1 MNVRARSLGT
11 IALVATAALW
21 GSNHVVARAAREI
34 VPLPSLVFW
43 RWMLAAA
50 ALTLIAWPA
59 CRSAWPQ
66 IRPRLNELAIGGIVG
81 VGLFSY
87 LLLGG
92 AYQSLAIEV
101 GFINATTP
109 MWVLLIGVLAGQRST
124 GHAGSPQAIAGLALA
139 FFGTLLIIT
148 KGHIEAITALQ
159 LNLGNLW
166 SLLAAMAFA
175 WFSLRVRVW
184 SQTIAALPLTVVT
197 GWAGVLFVMLPV
209 YLVWIMSGGAWF
221 TTDAASPAYALI
233 TIGYIGLAPTM
244 LGNLFYLFGVA
255 TNGPAQA
262 ATFLYLSPIFSAV
275 LAVAWL
281 GEQIALFQLVAVM
294 AILLG
299 LFLVSRAGKKR

>member
-1 MNVRARSLGT
+1 MNARARSLGT

-59 CRSAWPQ
+59 CRGAWPQ
-66 IRPRLNELAIGGIVG
+66 IRPRLNELTIGGIVG

-109 MWVLLIGVLAGQRST
+109 MWVLLIGVLTGQRS
-124 GHAGSPQAIAGLALA
+124 GDAGSPQAIAGLALA
-139 FFGTLLIIT
+139 FFGTILIIT

-159 LNLGNLW
+159 LNFGNLW

-184 SQTIAALPLTVVT
+184 RQTIAALPLTVVT

-209 YLVWIMSGGAWF
+209 YLVWIISGGAWF
-221 TTDAASPAYALI
+221 TTDAASSAYALI
-233 TIGYIGLAPTM
+233 TIGYMGLAPTM
-244 LGNLFYLFGVA
+244 LGNLFYFFGVA

-281 GEQIALFQLVAVM
+281 GEQVAWFHFVGVT
-294 AILLG
+294 AILFG

>member
-1 MNVRARSLGT
+1 MSTRARSLGT

-43 RWMLAAA
+43 RWLLAAS

-59 CRSAWPQ
+59 CHAAWPQ
-66 IRPRLNELAIGGIVG
+66 ISPRLRELSIGGIVG

-87 LLLGG
+87 LLMGG

-109 MWVLLIGVLAGQRST
+109 MWVLLIGVVTGERST
-124 GHAGSPQAIAGLALA
+124 EEATRPQAIAGLALA
-139 FFGTLLIIT
+139 FIGTVLIIT
-148 KGHIEAITALQ
+148 KGHIEAITPLQ

-175 WFSLRVRVW
+175 WFSLRAREW
-184 SQTIAALPLTVVT
+184 SEVIPALPLTVVT

-209 YLVWIMSGGAWF
+209 YLVWIAIGGAWF
-221 TTDAASPAYALI
+221 TNDDARSAYALVS
-233 TIGYIGLAPTM
+233 IGYIGLVPTM
-244 LGNLFYLFGVA
+244 F
-255 TNGPAQA
+255 
-262 ATFLYLSPIFSAV
+262 
-275 LAVAWL
+275 
-281 GEQIALFQLVAVM
+281 
-294 AILLG
+294 
-299 LFLVSRAGKKR
+299 R

>member
-1 MNVRARSLGT
+1 MNARACSLGT

-21 GSNHVVARAAREI
+21 GSNHVVARAARET

-66 IRPRLNELAIGGIVG
+66 IRPRLNELTIGGIVG

-109 MWVLLIGVLAGQRST
+109 MWVLLIGVLTGQRS
-124 GHAGSPQAIAGLALA
+124 GDAGSPQPIAGLALA
-139 FFGTLLIIT
+139 FFGTILIIT

-159 LNLGNLW
+159 LNLGNLL

-184 SQTIAALPLTVVT
+184 RQTIAALPLTVVT

-221 TTDAASPAYALI
+221 TTDAASSAYALI
-233 TIGYIGLAPTM
+233 TIGYMGLAPTM
-244 LGNLFYLFGVA
+244 LGNLFYFFGVA

-281 GEQIALFQLVAVM
+281 GEQVAWFHFVGVT
-294 AILLG
+294 AILFG